1 MSEMSEQEIRENF
14 QIISITVKWTAEDI
28 RRRRPNWSAEECEH
42 FIDSSY
48 QEIAAEAQ
56 EAGDRMIDSVLEAM
70 GDEPETN

>member
-14 QIISITVKWTAEDI
+14 QIISITVKWTADDI
-28 RRRRPNWSAEECEH
+28 QRRRPHWSVEECEH

-56 EAGDRMIDSVLEAM
+56 EAGDRMIDSILEEL
-70 GDEPETN
+70 GDEPQTN